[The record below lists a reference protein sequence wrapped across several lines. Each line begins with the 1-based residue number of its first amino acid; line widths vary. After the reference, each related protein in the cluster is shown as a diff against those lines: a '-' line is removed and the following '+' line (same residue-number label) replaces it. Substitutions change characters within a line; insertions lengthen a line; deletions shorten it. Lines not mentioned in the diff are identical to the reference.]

1 MSAQA
6 ARASVRAAS
15 VSARAARAWIQG
27 VRTVL
32 DNRRGPLGGGLH
44 GQDGAAA
51 DDLRIGV
58 LQVGVV
64 DLTGGSGRVSA
75 RRAHS
80 AHRVRVSAVQ
90 CMLHSQTIFSRQ
102 SAVSRGAVSPAG
114 GQGTGRFAV
123 HAAVC
128 LDLYLYTQD
137 RFSMSRTELR
147 AQAAVCLDLYLYTQD
162 QAVG

>member
-32 DNRRGPLGGGLH
+32 DNRRRPLGGGLH

-64 DLTGGSGRVSA
+64 DLTAGSGRVSA

-80 AHRVRVSAVQ
+80 AHRVRDSAVQ
-90 CMLHSQTIFSRQ
+90 CMLHSLTISHGKALR
-102 SAVSRGAVSPAG
+102 RAG
-114 GQGTGRFAV
+114 GKGRK
-123 HAAVC
+123 
-128 LDLYLYTQD
+128 LT
-137 RFSMSRTELR
+137 SWENSRDATFL
-147 AQAAVCLDLYLYTQD
+147 
-162 QAVG
+162 

>member
-32 DNRRGPLGGGLH
+32 DNRRRPLGGGLH

-64 DLTGGSGRVSA
+64 DLTAGSGRVSA

-80 AHRVRVSAVQ
+80 AHRVRDSAVQ
-90 CMLHSQTIFSRQ
+90 CMLHSLTISHGKALR
-102 SAVSRGAVSPAG
+102 RAG
-114 GQGTGRFAV
+114 GKGRK
-123 HAAVC
+123 
-128 LDLYLYTQD
+128 LSQ
-137 RFSMSRTELR
+137 SRDATFL
-147 AQAAVCLDLYLYTQD
+147 
-162 QAVG
+162 